1 MDEKKEKRVLSIEL
15 DENVKKVSITGLGDD
30 ETVVMKQ
37 ELSEEEL
44 DQATGGMS
52 TERPSGQGGQYICD
66 GISWRDCASNEIS
79 CSDKYRSCPAQELPD
94 LFYCWS
100 KTH

>member
-1 MDEKKEKRVLSIEL
+1 MKKEIFKSFDGTELVCQLWDEVEAPKGVVQLSHGMAEHIE
-15 DENVKKVSITGLGDD
+15 
-30 ETVVMKQ
+30 
-37 ELSEEEL
+37 
-44 DQATGGMS
+44 
-52 TERPSGQGGQYICD
+52 RY
-66 GISWRDCASNEIS
+66 NEIS